1 MAFLLPIL
9 GRLIPIL
16 GILFAAWFAW
26 RAVDG
31 WCNGACEDARAEL
44 VTAQAQIQEAQERAT
59 ALALM
64 WSEAI
69 NRVEVRYVELAGNR
83 ADAAANLRERAG
95 RIRPATAGV
104 SIRVPA
110 DAVGVLGDVA
120 RFANDSPAP
129 AVDQGAAAPV
139 PAPARDADT
148 TLAEW
153 ISFAVEA
160 GAAYREAADKHAA
173 CVAAYDSLRSDAGAI
188 NQPQE

>member
-9 GRLIPIL
+9 GRLLPAIAIL
-16 GILFAAWFAW
+16 ITVWIGW

-31 WCNGACEDARAEL
+31 WCNGACKDARAEL
-44 VTAQAQIQEAQERAT
+44 VTAQGQIQAAQERAT

>member
-59 ALALM
+59 ALALL

-69 NRVEVRYVELAGNR
+69 NRVEVRYVEVAR
-83 ADAAANLRERAG
+83 TRSDAAARLRERAG
-95 RIRPATAGV
+95 RIRLDGGGV
-104 SIRVPA
+104 GVRVPPA
-110 DAVGVLGDVA
+110 AVGLLDDA
-120 RFANDSPAP
+120 HRLANDPPA
-129 AVDQGAAAPV
+129 AGGDQSAPDPV
-139 PAPARDADT
+139 PAPADTVEIDT
-148 TLAEW
+148 TLATW
-153 ISFAVEA
+153 IATYLEA
-160 GAAYREAADKHAA
+160 AIAYRDAADKHLA
-173 CVAAYDSLRSDAGAI
+173 CVAAYESLSSK
-188 NQPQE
+188 